1 MKKDR
6 KSLSL
11 YESFMFEAGKA
22 IRKDLYESID
32 DEENEEDTEDD
43 EDLDIDPDDLQG
55 SYDEDDVRRIAHE
68 YLDEYYEEF
77 PELAYEYPN
86 WGELMDSRHEAL
98 FHAFMEGSNWAGDIA
113 DDEWEKYILEKE
125 KEAKEILM
133 KVNRAR
139 R

>member
-1 MKKDR
+1 MKKV
-6 KSLSL
+6 KKALSL
-11 YESFMFEAGKA
+11 YESFMVEAEKA
-22 IRKDLYESID
+22 IREDLWGSVDAEDDSQSSY
-32 DEENEEDTEDD
+32 DEE
-43 EDLDIDPDDLQG
+43 DLRG
-55 SYDEDDVRRIAHE
+55 SYNEDDVRRIAHD

-77 PELAYEYPN
+77 PDLAYEYPN
-86 WGELMDSRHEAL
+86 WGELMDSEHEEL

-113 DDEWEKYILEKE
+113 DDVWEKYILEKE

>member
-1 MKKDR
+1 MKKDK

-11 YESFMFEAGKA
+11 YESFMVEAEKA
-22 IRKDLYESID
+22 IRKDLWGSVD
-32 DEENEEDTEDD
+32 DEEENNY
-43 EDLDIDPDDLQG
+43 EDLKD
-55 SYDEDDVRRIAHE
+55 SYDENDVRKIAHD

-86 WGELMDSRHEAL
+86 WGELMDSSHEEL

-113 DDEWEKYILEKE
+113 DDVWEKYILEKE